1 MKSLKSKK
9 LKNQKVK
16 KLSNFK
22 LFESKESYIDYPT
35 IRDLFIHLKYD
46 DDINI

>member
-1 MKSLKSKK
+1 MKSLKIKK

-22 LFESKESYIDYPT
+22 LFKSKESYIDYPA
-35 IRDLFIHLKYD
+35 HMQHSKYDD